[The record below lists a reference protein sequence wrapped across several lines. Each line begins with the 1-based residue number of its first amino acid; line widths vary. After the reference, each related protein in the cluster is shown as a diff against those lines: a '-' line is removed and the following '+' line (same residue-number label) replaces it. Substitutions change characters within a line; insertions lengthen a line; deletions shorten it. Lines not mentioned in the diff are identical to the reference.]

1 MGVIEKLKRLHKQTL
16 LKLSD
21 IKRTVIAKEA
31 GVDNEEYLSR
41 ARTLNSYLNPNLEE
55 EESGESGSRNQGGAS
70 TDQEGSETTT
80 APEDSTESVDNSD
93 QTVQAQQVSAKS
105 SSASTTTT
113 TASAKKSAKTFKM

>member
-41 ARTLNSYLNPNLEE
+41 ARTLNSYLNPNLKEE
-55 EESGESGSRNQGGAS
+55 EDSKEEEIVNA
-70 TDQEGSETTT
+70 EETMQSSQQKGQQDVS
-80 APEDSTESVDNSD
+80 PEKTSL
-93 QTVQAQQVSAKS
+93 KS
-105 SSASTTTT
+105 SS
-113 TASAKKSAKTFKM
+113 KKTRYLYTK